1 MNTVEMERSL
11 TKVTVKVK
19 LDIQSFWN
27 FFNLYENFKKAV
39 RSYLFTFA
47 TFALKEKKNTDLDF
61 SMLWAGELA
70 QGVKCY
76 LMTGVQPMGPTWW
89 KERTDSCRLPAPP
102 TPKHACHVTFESLQ
116 HTTNE

>member
-27 FFNLYENFKKAV
+27 FFNLYENLKKAV

-47 TFALKEKKNTDLDF
+47 TFTPKEKKNTDLDF
-61 SMLWAGELA
+61 SML
-70 QGVKCY
+70 
-76 LMTGVQPMGPTWW
+76 
-89 KERTDSCRLPAPP
+89 
-102 TPKHACHVTFESLQ
+102 
-116 HTTNE
+116 

>member
-47 TFALKEKKNTDLDF
+47 LKEKKNTDLDF

-76 LMTGVQPMGPTWW
+76 QMTGVQPMGPTWW

-102 TPKHACHVTFESLQ
+102 TPKHTCHVTFESLQ
-116 HTTNE
+116 RTTNE

>member
-1 MNTVEMERSL
+1 MERSL

-39 RSYLFTFA
+39 RNYLFTFA

-61 SMLWAGELA
+61 SMLPDDRSSAHGTHMVEGEDGLL
-70 QGVKCY
+70 QV
-76 LMTGVQPMGPTWW
+76 
-89 KERTDSCRLPAPP
+89 
-102 TPKHACHVTFESLQ
+102 ACPSNPQTHMPCHL
-116 HTTNE
+116 